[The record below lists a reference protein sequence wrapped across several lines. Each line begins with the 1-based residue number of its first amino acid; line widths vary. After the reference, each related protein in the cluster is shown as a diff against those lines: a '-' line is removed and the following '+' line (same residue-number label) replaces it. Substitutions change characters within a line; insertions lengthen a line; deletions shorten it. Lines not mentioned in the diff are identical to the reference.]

1 MSHRV
6 PILSVSQNRVLY
18 GQNLER
24 NVVLLFYNSVNPIP
38 FTCHRLKNGAE
49 RDADDALLLSIGPI
63 ADSDLAELRLLRRP
77 LWQRLL
83 RQNPHRC
90 PAESGP
96 DADEAGNARQAQD
109 ATLETGHRNR
119 AHQREDQ
126 SGHAA
131 FRHPGI
137 DGVRQSSGRRPHDA
151 LRRIRANSFGQQR

>member
-1 MSHRV
+1 MITLNFSVVSCEMKQNKKSNVMSHRV

-77 LWQRLL
+77 L
-83 RQNPHRC
+83 
-90 PAESGP
+90 
-96 DADEAGNARQAQD
+96 
-109 ATLETGHRNR
+109 
-119 AHQREDQ
+119 
-126 SGHAA
+126 
-131 FRHPGI
+131 
-137 DGVRQSSGRRPHDA
+137 
-151 LRRIRANSFGQQR
+151 